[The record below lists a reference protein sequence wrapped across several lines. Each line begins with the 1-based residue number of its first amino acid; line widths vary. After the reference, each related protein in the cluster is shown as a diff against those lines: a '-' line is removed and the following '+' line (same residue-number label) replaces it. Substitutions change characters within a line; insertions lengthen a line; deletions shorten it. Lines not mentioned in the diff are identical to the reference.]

1 MSEKPTSASRNAGPG
16 GGPDRTTAGADPDG
30 AAPAPGRPTRITLA
44 AALSGLQG
52 AAIAAWGA
60 VMLLLTF
67 TGEPDGLV
75 QALTGAVTV
84 LALAVLPL
92 AAGHGLWRLRR
103 WSRGPA
109 VLTQM
114 LALPAAW
121 YMVQTGG
128 GWLLAA
134 VPLAATAVV
143 ILGCL
148 MSPAA
153 AEALGVTPPGGPPAD
168 GARAVGIT
176 QDWMSTPAT
185 TGTDVTPP
193 AP

>member
-1 MSEKPTSASRNAGPG
+1 MSEKPTPAARNAGPG
-16 GGPDRTTAGADPDG
+16 DGPGPTADADPG
-30 AAPAPGRPTRITLA
+30 ARAVPPAPGERPTRITVA

-52 AAIAAWGA
+52 AAIAVWGA
-60 VMLLLTF
+60 TMLLLTF
-67 TGEPDGLV
+67 TGDPDGLV

-128 GWLLAA
+128 GWLVAA
-134 VPLAATAVV
+134 VPLAVTAAV

-153 AEALGVTPPGGPPAD
+153 AEALGVTPPGTAAAGEPGGAAD
-168 GARAVGIT
+168 RA
-176 QDWMSTPAT
+176 DR
-185 TGTDVTPP
+185 D
-193 AP
+193 

>member
-1 MSEKPTSASRNAGPG
+1 MSAARTPGAGNSAGRP
-16 GGPDRTTAGADPDG
+16 
-30 AAPAPGRPTRITLA
+30 APATGEATAANPPAGDRPARISLA

-52 AAIAAWGA
+52 VAIAGWGA
-60 VMLLLTF
+60 IMLLLTF

-75 QALTGAVTV
+75 QSLTGSVTV
-84 LALAVLPL
+84 ILLAVLPL

-128 GWLLAA
+128 GWLVAA
-134 VPLAATAVV
+134 VPLAVTAVV

-153 AEALGVTPPGGPPAD
+153 AEALGVTPPGGAAAD
-168 GARAVGIT
+168 GPG
-176 QDWMSTPAT
+176 
-185 TGTDVTPP
+185 GTS
-193 AP
+193 APGRSA